1 LKTNQSTSFL
11 LIPLSY
17 YLNKIQENNKMANRP
32 TAFKPGQS
40 GNPDGRPKGSKNRT
54 TEELRQHIQTVLDGQ
69 YDKLQADLDSM
80 NPFQRVMMSEK
91 LTKYFLPQLSKG
103 EDKVEHSGQVK
114 VIVTY
119 EDTPTGDNSEADS
132 DLLD

>member
-1 LKTNQSTSFL
+1 
-11 LIPLSY
+11 
-17 YLNKIQENNKMANRP
+17 MANRP

-91 LTKYFLPQLSKG
+91 LTKYFLHQLSKA
-103 EDKVEHSGQVK
+103 EDKVEHSGEVK

-119 EDTPTGDNSEADS
+119 EDTPDSGDNVSEEDPF
-132 DLLD
+132 